1 MIFFLI
7 LLLISIGGLA
17 LLFIKR
23 FSILKTVPKEEIFSR
38 YNSERPFWSDFHNLF
53 VAPTIRVHQEKVRP
67 TTYKEIEK
75 MARRARIIMLRIECL
90 LTRFTDYIRGKRVA
104 SINGNKCGCANKSSY
119 WQQLNNC
126 KNGVHNQEGN
136 TPP

>member
-7 LLLISIGGLA
+7 ILLISIAGLA

-23 FSILKTVPKEEIFSR
+23 FLVFKTVSKEEIFSR
-38 YNSERPFWSDFHNLF
+38 YNSAKPFWSEFRELF
-53 VAPTIRVHQEKVRP
+53 VVPTIRVHQEKVRP
-67 TTYKEIEK
+67 ATYKEIEK
-75 MARRARIIMLRIECL
+75 MARRFRISVLKIECL
-90 LTRFTDYIRGKRVA
+90 LTRFTDYIRGKRVM

-119 WQQLNNC
+119 WEQLNNC
-126 KNGVHNQEGN
+126 KNGTHNQEGN

>member
-17 LLFIKR
+17 LLLVKR
-23 FSILKTVPKEEIFSR
+23 FLALKTVSKEEIFSR
-38 YNSERPFWSDFHNLF
+38 YNSARPFWSEFHDLF

-67 TTYKEIEK
+67 AAYKEIEK
-75 MARRARIIMLRIECL
+75 MARRFKIIVLKIECL
-90 LTRFTDYIRGKRVA
+90 LTRFTDYIRGKRVMTA
-104 SINGNKCGCANKSSY
+104 NGHKPGCAGKSSY
-119 WQQLNNC
+119 WEKLNNC
-126 KNGVHNQEGN
+126 KNGTHNQEGN